1 MNKQFLKTAILL
13 FFVNGLFA
21 QTKVN
26 VLVFSKTAA
35 FRHQSIE
42 AGKTALAKMAK
53 EKGFG
58 VSFTEDAAQFTE
70 LNLKRF
76 NTVIFLN
83 TTGDI
88 LNNEQQNAFERYI
101 QAGGGYVGIHAATDT
116 EYEWPWYNQLAGAW
130 FLDHPMPNN
139 VQKGRFYVTQKNEF
153 TAGMPDSFE
162 RSDEF
167 YAFKDIS
174 PKINVVLKI
183 DEKSYTG
190 GKNGDNHPM
199 SWYQEFQ
206 GGRSFYTAMGH
217 TDETFSEPLFLNH
230 LYAGIKY
237 TTGGDAPKSL
247 DFSKARPEENRFT
260 KVVLEEKL
268 DEPVELSVLDKDRVL
283 FIQRKGEVRLYNSKT
298 KTLKTIA
305 KLPVSLKYVNKEG
318 KESVAEDGLLGLN
331 KDPKFAQNQ
340 WIYLYYSS
348 TKGSYNVLSRFTM
361 KGDEI
366 LMDSEKEMLRVE
378 TQREECCHTGGSID
392 WDKQGN
398 LYLSTGDNTNP
409 HASNGYSPS
418 DERPGRSPWDAQKS
432 SANTND
438 LRGKILRIKPNAD
451 GTYSIPSGNLF
462 APPAPGGGA
471 YSAAKLPP
479 LGDGGLTRPEIYT
492 MGHRNP
498 YRISVDPKNSK
509 MYWGDV
515 GPDASKADPNRGP
528 DGTCEFGQASSAGNY
543 GWPHFVG
550 DNKAYNKFDFASNTS
565 GDKWDYLKPINTS
578 PNNTGLTLLPEA
590 KGAMLWYGY
599 GASKEFPLLGAGG
612 CNPMAGP
619 VYYKDMFATAPRA
632 FPKYYDGKF
641 FAYEWMRG
649 WVMAVSFDKD
659 GNYASMERFMPSYK
673 FSNPMDME
681 FAENGDLYML
691 EYGSGWF
698 TANDDA
704 RLIRIE
710 YNGFNRKPQIQVAAN
725 QMGGAIPF
733 NLKLSAKGTSD
744 ADGDPLKYSW
754 KITSKNGF
762 VKVIPTQDANLTL
775 TKAGVYKATLTVN
788 DGKGGINSQSMEI
801 TAGNEPP
808 ILSLD
813 MPKANKSFYIANKSF
828 DYEIKVK
835 DKEDGDLDNGIAP
848 ENVAVNIDYLAEG
861 FDKNMIAMGH
871 RSADEGAAFAKGKK
885 LIEAS
890 DCMACHKKDSKSIG
904 PSYRDVSVKYKGD
917 SKALETL
924 TKKILSGGSGVWGET
939 AMAAHPQ
946 ISTADASEMVKY
958 ILNISNE
965 KPKSSLP
972 VKGSFTT
979 KAPASDK
986 NKGVYI
992 VRAAYEDQGAN
1003 GLPALKSE
1011 QSFVLRNTKVDAHG
1025 FDEYVDI
1032 NKMAFGGNNLAIPS
1046 KSGAYMVMKQVDL
1059 TGVSEIQVGA
1069 TAPKPQLN
1077 AAGGAIEARLGS
1089 PTGALLGRSAFLEA
1103 TEKMDFTPKIVSVP
1117 VQLPN
1122 NLDGKPQDIYLIFSN
1137 PKADAGSLMVVM
1149 SLEFKLAYE
1158 SSLKEPVKVEATA
1171 GNDFFVGKWAT
1182 KFIGTPGGDA
1192 AMDFILERNNGVLK
1206 GKIVSPQ
1213 GSQAFD
1219 KVEET
1224 DAENIK
1230 VFFKANGMDIN
1241 VSLQKEDGD
1250 NFKGRLMGMFDVKG
1264 AREK

>member
-1 MNKQFLKTAILL
+1 MKKQRTTIIKGLLKSVFML
-13 FFVNGLFA
+13 FFVNSLFA
-21 QTKVN
+21 QTKLN

-42 AGKTALAKMAK
+42 AGKKALEKMAK

-58 VSFTEDAAQFTE
+58 VSFTEDASQFTE
-70 LNLKRF
+70 ANLKKF
-76 NTVIFLN
+76 NSVIFLN

-88 LNNEQQNAFERYI
+88 LNNEQQNSFERYI

-116 EYEWPWYNQLAGAW
+116 EYDWSWYNQLAGAW

-139 VQKGRFYVTQKNEF
+139 VQKGKFYVTKKNEL
-153 TAGMPDSFE
+153 TAGMPDEFE

-167 YAFKDIS
+167 YSFKDIS
-174 PKINVVLKI
+174 PKINVVVKI
-183 DEKSYTG
+183 DEKSYQG
-190 GKNGDNHPM
+190 GKNGADHPI
-199 SWYQEFQ
+199 SWYQEFN

-230 LYAGIKY
+230 LWAGIKY
-237 TTGGDAPKSL
+237 AAGGETPKPL

-268 DEPVELSVLDKDRVL
+268 DEPVELTLLDNDRVL
-283 FIQRKGEVRLYNSKT
+283 FIQRKGEVRLYNTKT

-305 KLPVSLKYVNKEG
+305 KLPVSLKYVNREG

-331 KDPKFAQNQ
+331 KDPNFAQNH
-340 WIYLYYSS
+340 WIYMYYSS
-348 TKGSYNVLSRFTM
+348 LKGSYNVLSRFTM

-366 LMDSEKEMLRVE
+366 DLSSEKEMLKVE

-392 WDKQGN
+392 WDKSGN

-438 LRGKILRIKPNAD
+438 LRGKILRIKPQPD
-451 GTYSIPSGNLF
+451 GTYTIPEGNLF
-462 APPAPGGGA
+462 PKGMD
-471 YSAAKLPP
+471 K
-479 LGDGGLTRPEIYT
+479 TRPEIYT

-498 YRISVDPKNSK
+498 YRIAVDKRTGK
-509 MYWGDV
+509 LYWGDV
-515 GPDASKADPNRGP
+515 GPDASKADPNRGAA
-528 DGTCEFGQASSAGNY
+528 GTCEFGQASTAGNY

-550 DNKAYNKFDFASNTS
+550 DNKAYNKFDFATNTS
-565 GDKWDYLKPINTS
+565 GAKWDYLKPMNTS
-578 PNNTGLTLLPEA
+578 PNNTGLIQLPEA
-590 KGAMLWYGY
+590 KGAMIWYSY
-599 GASKEFPLLGAGG
+599 ANSQEFPLLGAGG
-612 CNPMAGP
+612 CNPMSGP
-619 VYYKDMFATAPRA
+619 VYYKADFPTANRA
-632 FPKYYDGKF
+632 FPKYYDGKHF
-641 FAYEWMRG
+641 IYEWMRG
-649 WVMAVSFDKD
+649 WIMAVSFDKD

-681 FAENGDLYML
+681 FADNGDLYML

-710 YNGFNRKPQIQVAAN
+710 YNGGNRKPQIQVAAN

-733 NLKLSAKGTSD
+733 NLKLSAKGTTD
-744 ADGDPLKYSW
+744 ADGDALKYSW

-775 TKAGVYKATLTVN
+775 TKAGVYKATLTVD

-808 ILSLD
+808 VLSLD

-835 DKEDGDLDNGIAP
+835 DKEDGELDNGISA
-848 ENVAVNIDYLAEG
+848 ENVAVTIDYLAEG

-871 RSADEGAAFAKGKK
+871 RSADASAAYATGKK
-885 LIEAS
+885 LIEGS

-904 PSYRDVSVKYKGD
+904 PAYREVALKYKGD
-917 SKALETL
+917 NKALETL
-924 TKKILSGGSGVWGET
+924 TKKIISGGSGVWGET

-958 ILNISNE
+958 ILNIANE

-992 VRAAYEDQGAN
+992 VRAAYEDQGSN

-1011 QSFVLRNTKVDAHG
+1011 QSFVLRNSKIDPHG

-1046 KSGAYMVMKQVDL
+1046 KSGAYMIMKQVDL
-1059 TGVSEIQVGA
+1059 TGVSEIQVAA
-1069 TAPKPQLN
+1069 TAPKPQLG
-1077 AAGGAIEARLGS
+1077 AVGGTVEARLGS
-1089 PTGALLGRSAFLEA
+1089 PTGPLLGRSAFLEPSD
-1103 TEKMDFTPKIVSVP
+1103 KMDFTPKSVSVP
-1117 VQLPN
+1117 IQLPN
-1122 NLDGKPQDIYLIFSN
+1122 NLDGKLQDVYVVFSN
-1137 PKADAGSLMVVM
+1137 TKAESGSLMVVM
-1149 SLEFKLAYE
+1149 GLEFKMAYE
-1158 SSLKEPVKVEATA
+1158 SSLKEPVKVETSAA
-1171 GNDFFVGKWAT
+1171 NDYFVGKWAT
-1182 KFIGTPGGDA
+1182 KMIGTPAGDVSI
-1192 AMDFILERNNGVLK
+1192 DIVFERNNGVLS
-1206 GKIVSPQ
+1206 GKMISQ
-1213 GSQAFD
+1213 QMGSQAFE
-1219 KVEET
+1219 KVEEI
-1224 DAENIK
+1224 DGEKIK
-1230 VFFKANGMDIN
+1230 VFFSANGM
-1241 VSLQKEDGD
+1241 SLNMELNKEDAD
-1250 NFKGRLMGMFDVKG
+1250 NLKGKLMGMIEVKG
-1264 AREK
+1264 SRVK